1 MNPTQAPGI
10 IDNIKSGINNIG
22 ETLKTTG
29 TDLTAKIGDV
39 GTNLSSAAD
48 TTKASVSS
56 GFDAIK
62 SVLPPAPVP
71 SNGTSFSLGDYTT
84 MSSEFLESNSY
95 IARAAF
101 ILLVVFMFFVILRL
115 ATGAI
120 KYFIGR
126 SEDPVRVVDGMIDG
140 TQSQTITQGFGGKTI
155 YRSSNEETGVE
166 FTWAV
171 SLYIDDQTYTTSPVV
186 NKHAHIFNKG
196 SVPKYNDAT
205 THATITT
212 INQAPGLYLD
222 NVNNNLIIK
231 MDSFNQAT
239 ATTITV
245 SEIPHKKWLN
255 VIIRCQNKIIDV
267 YINGQVVSSTT
278 LPNVPKQNYGNVYV
292 CQNGGFK
299 GNLSNLLYFR
309 HALTINEIQKSLES
323 SVDIQMAATTG
334 GVTAKTVDYLGFRW
348 YGK

>member
-10 IDNIKSGINNIG
+10 IDNIKSGMNNIG

-126 SEDPVRVVDGMIDG
+126 SEDPVRVVNGMIDG

-171 SLYIDDQTYTTSPVV
+171 SLYIDDQTYTAAT
-186 NKHAHIFNKG
+186 NIHAHIFNKG
-196 SVPKYNDAT
+196 SLPKYDDAT
-205 THATITT
+205 THANITT

-222 NVNNNLIIK
+222 NVNNKLIIK
-231 MDSFNQAT
+231 MDSFS
-239 ATTITV
+239 TV
-245 SEIPHKKWLN
+245 TDISVPEIPHKKWLN
-255 VIIRCQNKIIDV
+255 VIIRCQNKILDV

>member
-1 MNPTQAPGI
+1 MNPTTQAPGI
-10 IDNIKSGINNIG
+10 IDNIKSGMNNIG

-29 TDLTAKIGDV
+29 SDLTAKLGDV

-48 TTKASVSS
+48 TTKASVAS

-140 TQSQTITQGFGGKTI
+140 TQSQVITQGFGGKTI
-155 YRSSNEETGVE
+155 YRSNNEETGVE

-171 SLYIDDQTYTTSPVV
+171 SLYIDDQDITNTFS
-186 NKHAHIFNKG
+186 HIFNKG
-196 SVPKYNDAT
+196 SVPNYTINGADKHN
-205 THATITT
+205 TITT
-212 INQAPGLYLD
+212 INQAPGLYLN
-222 NVNNNLIIK
+222 NVNNQLIIK
-231 MDSFNQAT
+231 MDSFNQSVAT
-239 ATTITV
+239 VITV
-245 SEIPHKKWLN
+245 PEIPHKKWLN

-267 YINGQVVSSTT
+267 YINGQVVNSTN

-292 CQNGGFK
+292 CQGGGFK

-348 YGK
+348 YGSN